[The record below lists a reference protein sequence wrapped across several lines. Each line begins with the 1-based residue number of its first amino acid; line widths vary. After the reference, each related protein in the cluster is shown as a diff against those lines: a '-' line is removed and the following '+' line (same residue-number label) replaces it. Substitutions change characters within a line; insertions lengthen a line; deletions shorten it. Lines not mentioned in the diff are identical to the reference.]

1 MTTQTTLV
9 TQTVQ
14 AAQGRWPVIL
24 PLLGIHVPANG
35 QHGPC
40 PACGGTDRFRLDD
53 KAGRG
58 TWICSQCGHGDGL
71 DLVQRTHSISTMKA
85 AQEVA
90 DVLQLSPVR
99 DALNAPARKEA
110 AKNAQ
115 PVAESVSTL
124 LASCQAGQSD
134 YLTAKGFIN
143 QPMPL
148 TTQPRNVGG
157 IAFEAGSLVLALTN
171 IEGTVTGAQI
181 ISPLGDK
188 RLLAGTVQ
196 KAAFI
201 GLNMPMDDTAP
212 EQVTLTEGYAT
223 ALTVAQL
230 TTGVVLAAI
239 SANNL
244 LNVAQAVRG
253 CWPQARIV
261 LAGDNDFYDGQVN
274 TGRVS
279 AEKAAK
285 AVNGCITLPPTRHK
299 ADWNDFFLEHGL
311 QRTKEAFREE
321 MIQLGKEASR
331 LPQGFRLTQEYLW
344 FDKQVQK
351 SDGDTEIRNIKIS
364 NPLRVTAI
372 TCDADGGNFG
382 RLLEWEDT
390 AGQPRKWAMP
400 MEMLSGSGEE
410 LRRVLLVNGL
420 SYISTTGE
428 ARARLME
435 YISLCKPE
443 RKVTCVNKTGWH
455 GSVYVL
461 QDEVIGEG
469 AEGVILQTASVQ
481 GKDFRVAGDVQ
492 AWQEMIGRYC
502 TGNSRVA
509 FAVSLAF
516 AAPLLRLVGMDG
528 GGYHLKGES
537 TDGKTTT
544 MKAAT
549 SVCGGPDYW
558 HTWRSTGNALEGTAS
573 RRNDAAMML
582 DEIREVDGRE
592 AGNIAYMLANGQ
604 GKGRAGTDGELRAR
618 KQWRLLFFSTGELS
632 LTEHAARAG
641 ERTFAGM
648 EVRML
653 QIPSDSGKY
662 GVFEELHG
670 FANGKALSEHFEQA
684 TATCYGAPFRAWLKA
699 LTTDLTE
706 MTAQAKALMKEYTQ
720 ALMPRDA
727 GNQVGRAVNRF
738 ALIAMAGEMA
748 TRLGITGWPE
758 GEALRATRTCL
769 NAWIGDRGHSA
780 NQEDMAALEQV
791 RSFFAAAQYSRF
803 ADWHDEHNRPSNMV
817 GWRRVDRGNH
827 VTGKESQTTFY
838 VMPSGW
844 KEICKGF
851 DARKVAKLCAGI
863 GFLQPAKDGKMQ
875 TAIRPPEMGVKKLY
889 VFNSDVVS

>member
-1 MTTQTTLV
+1 SDAPPTQ
-9 TQTVQ
+9 
-14 AAQGRWPVIL
+14 VI
-24 PLLGIHVPANG
+24 I
-35 QHGPC
+35 
-40 PACGGTDRFRLDD
+40 
-53 KAGRG
+53 
-58 TWICSQCGHGDGL
+58 
-71 DLVQRTHSISTMKA
+71 
-85 AQEVA
+85 
-90 DVLQLSPVR
+90 
-99 DALNAPARKEA
+99 
-110 AKNAQ
+110 
-115 PVAESVSTL
+115 
-124 LASCQAGQSD
+124 
-134 YLTAKGFIN
+134 
-143 QPMPL
+143 
-148 TTQPRNVGG
+148 
-157 IAFEAGSLVLALTN
+157 
-171 IEGTVTGAQI
+171 
-181 ISPLGDK
+181 
-188 RLLAGTVQ
+188 
-196 KAAFI
+196 
-201 GLNMPMDDTAP
+201 
-212 EQVTLTEGYAT
+212 TEGYAT
-223 ALTVAQL
+223 ALTAAQL
-230 TTGVVLAAI
+230 AAGWVVAAI
-239 SANNL
+239 SASNL
-244 LNVAQAVRG
+244 LNVAQAVHTR
-253 CWPQARIV
+253 WPLARIV
-261 LAGDNDFYDGQVN
+261 IAADNDFYDGKEN
-274 TGRVS
+274 TGKVW

-285 AVNGCITLPPTRHK
+285 AVNGCVTLPPTRHK
-299 ADWNDFFLEHGL
+299 ADWNDFMQENGPT
-311 QRTKEAFREE
+311 RAKEAFNEE
-321 MIQLGKEASR
+321 LVQLGKSAVK

-390 AGQPRKWAMP
+390 YGQPRKWAMP

-410 LRRVLLVNGL
+410 LRRILLVNGL

-455 GSVYVL
+455 GDVYVL
-461 QDEVIGEG
+461 QDEVIGDG
-469 AEGVILQTASVQ
+469 AEAVILQTASVQ
-481 GKDFRVAGDVQ
+481 GKDFRVAGTLND
-492 AWQEMIGRYC
+492 WQEQIGRYC
-502 TGNSRVA
+502 VGNSRVA

-662 GVFEELHG
+662 GVFESLHG
-670 FANGKALSEHFEQA
+670 FDSGKALAEHFEVA
-684 TATCYGAPFRAWLKA
+684 TATVYGTPFRAWLKA
-699 LTTDLTE
+699 LTADLNG
-706 MTAQAKALMKEYTQ
+706 MTASAKALMKEYTQ
-720 ALMPRDA
+720 LLMPDNA
-727 GNQVGRAVNRF
+727 GNQVGRAINRF
-738 ALIAMAGEMA
+738 ALVAMAGELA

-758 GEALRATRTCL
+758 GEALRATQTCMR
-769 NAWIGDRGHSA
+769 AWLADRGHSA
-780 NQEDMAALEQV
+780 NQEDIAALEQV
-791 RSFFAAAQYSRF
+791 RTFFTAGQFSRF
-803 ADWHDEHNRPSNMV
+803 ADWHNEMNRPGNMV
-817 GWRRVDRGNH
+817 GWRKVEKGNH
-827 VTGKESQTTFY
+827 ARQVEAVTTFY

-851 DARKVAKLCAGI
+851 DARKVARLCAEA
-863 GFLQPAKDGKMQ
+863 GFLVPAKDGKMQ
-875 TAIRPPEMGVKKLY
+875 TATRPPEMGVKKLY
-889 VFNSDVVS
+889 VFTSDVLG